1 MSWPPTE
8 LRRPGGGWS
17 LDEADLA
24 RVNGSGPA
32 LDFLLEQ
39 LVRHD
44 AEALQL
50 SALELPTL
58 IRRDARQHLGET
70 PLSAESILKLVLLSV
85 SLPDREVLMNRGMLD
100 VALPACRLR
109 ARVGPRGI
117 QVRLDRQVAPMAPPP
132 LPEPELVA
140 TREPSGPEPPRRG
153 PAPLSFEG
161 LDLAD
166 MPVVTASDGLFIPV
180 IESTPRQDLRP
191 SPALMPPRPPEL
203 IHPGGGWAVDDASLR
218 RLPDSGFTLAQLLTV
233 ARRRAASRLELE
245 GGMAPTAALDGR
257 QVDVGLPVLSHL
269 QVYRLLLE
277 ALTLEARH
285 TVLDT
290 GVLDGILPHYD
301 GPWRIFAR
309 LDRVGLMVFLEF
321 GR

>member
-17 LDEADLA
+17 LDEANLA

-39 LVRHD
+39 LVRYD

-58 IRRDARQHLGET
+58 IRRDSRQHLGDT
-70 PLSAESILKLVLLSV
+70 PLSAESILKLVLQSV

-100 VALPACRLR
+100 VVLPTCRLR

-117 QVRLDRQVAPMAPPP
+117 QVRLDRSEKETPAPPP
-132 LPEPELVA
+132 PPE
-140 TREPSGPEPPRRG
+140 PEPPRRG

-166 MPVVTASDGLFIPV
+166 LPVVTESEGLFIPV
-180 IESTPRQDLRP
+180 IEPTPRATGLRP
-191 SPALMPPRPPEL
+191 SPASLPPRPGEL
-203 IHPGGGWAVDDASLR
+203 IHPGGGWAVDDASLA
-218 RLPDSGFTLAQLLTV
+218 RLPDPGFTLAQLLTV

-245 GGMAPTAALDGR
+245 GGMEPTAAVDGR
-257 QVDVGLPVLSHL
+257 QVSVGLPSLSHL

-285 TVLDT
+285 AVLDT

-309 LDRVGLMVFLEF
+309 LDRVGLMVILEF
-321 GR
+321 GH